1 VTTRHRIELAAFRF
15 FRAAVGWMPEGWV
28 GAFGAA
34 VGSLAG
40 GVLRI
45 RRSDVD
51 AHLRLAFPDETTSS
65 RARTA
70 RGSYAHLGREAATL
84 LRLRSWTAADF
95 DERVTLNGLEELEG
109 ALAEG
114 RGVVLLGG
122 HLGNWEVA
130 GAALAARGIPIDVVA
145 KGAANRGF
153 EEEMFAHR
161 EKLGLRVIEMSS
173 APRQVLR
180 ALRGGRVVAILGDQ
194 NAHKNGVFIPFF
206 GNLAATPKGPAVF
219 ALRSGAP
226 VFFGTAVRRDGPS
239 PRYEVHLR
247 RLPTG
252 ATASDGAAGDSVDG
266 VGSGARGVAG
276 PPLTAS
282 PPDNE
287 VDGLL
292 TRYHVALERAIRAT
306 PAQYFWQHRR
316 WKTRPPEE
324 LAREG

>member
-1 VTTRHRIELAAFRF
+1 MTTRHRFELAAFRF
-15 FRAAVGWMPEGWV
+15 FRAAVSLMPERWV

-34 VGSLAG
+34 VGVLAG

-51 AHLRLAFPDETTSS
+51 EHLRLAFPEQTPSS

-84 LRLRSWTAADF
+84 LRLRSWTASDFAD
-95 DERVTLNGLEELEG
+95 RVTLSGLDELEG

-180 ALRGGRVVAILGDQ
+180 ALRAGRVVAILGDQ

-206 GNLAATPKGPAVF
+206 GRFAATPKGPAVF
-219 ALRSGAP
+219 ASRSGAP

-239 PRYEVHLR
+239 PRYDVHLR
-247 RLPTG
+247 RLPVGESEPEG
-252 ATASDGAAGDSVDG
+252 APDDPGEGAEA
-266 VGSGARGVAG
+266 
-276 PPLTAS
+276 AS
-282 PPDNE
+282 PFSASP
-287 VDGLL
+287 VDDVVVGLL
-292 TRYHVALERAIRAT
+292 TRYHAALERAVRST

-324 LAREG
+324 LAHKG